1 MVWAIAKS
9 RTPYPREKSSHQGT
23 LLPNIPQSFQDSRK
37 TTGSL
42 YRKKPGNSTKKTGE
56 KAIDRGTSRML
67 SYRPKF
73 SVTRYYKTI
82 LEKDLAAMLKE
93 MSFDL
98 DPVSL
103 AGSIEKFPKT
113 RVLVIGDIIMDEY
126 IWGDVSR
133 ISPEAPVPVVDVK
146 RETKVLGG
154 AGNVVNNISSL
165 GGEAILCGVVG
176 DDSTGRPVV
185 KMVKNLG
192 AATEGIV
199 QEPDRPTTIKTRIVA
214 QHQQVVRFDRESRKE
229 LLPES
234 VERLLGF
241 VNRMR
246 KDIHAI
252 VVSDYAKGV
261 ISPHL
266 MKGLTDLVAGSGIV
280 LGVDPKKSNF
290 DFYKGIDA
298 ITPNHHEASAFS
310 GIKIVD
316 DKTLVHA
323 GNKILRHLNCRSVLV
338 TQGKDGMTLFEKKGE
353 PIHIPTVARKVFDV
367 TGAGDTVIST
377 FCLGLAAGMDLKSA
391 ALISNFAAGIVVGE
405 VGTSTVKAEEL
416 KRVIF
421 ERLGRP

>member
-1 MVWAIAKS
+1 MI
-9 RTPYPREKSSHQGT
+9 
-23 LLPNIPQSFQDSRK
+23 
-37 TTGSL
+37 
-42 YRKKPGNSTKKTGE
+42 
-56 KAIDRGTSRML
+56 
-67 SYRPKF
+67 SYRPNIC
-73 SVTRYYKTI
+73 VTRYCKTI
-82 LEKDLAAMLKE
+82 PEKDLAAMLKE
-93 MSFDL
+93 MPFDL

-146 RETKVLGG
+146 RETKMLGG

-176 DDSTGRPVV
+176 DDSTGRQVV

-192 AATEGIV
+192 GATEGIF

-214 QHQQVVRFDRESRKE
+214 QHQQVVRFDRESRRE
-229 LLPES
+229 ILAES
-234 VERLLGF
+234 VERLLDF
-241 VNRMR
+241 VKRMQ
-246 KDIHAI
+246 KDLHAI

-261 ISPHL
+261 ISPRL
-266 MKGLTDLVAGSGIV
+266 MKGLRDLVAESGIV
-280 LGVDPKKSNF
+280 LGVDPKKNNF
-290 DFYKGIDA
+290 EHYKGIDV

-310 GIKIVD
+310 GIEIGD
-316 DKTLVHA
+316 DETLVAA
-323 GNKILRHLNCRSVLV
+323 GNRILHYLKCRSVLI
-338 TQGKDGMTLFEKKGE
+338 TQGKDGMTLFEKRGE
-353 PIHIPTVARKVFDV
+353 PVHIPTVARKVFDV

-391 ALISNFAAGIVVGE
+391 ALISNFAAGLVVGE

-416 KRVIF
+416 KRVIY
-421 ERLGRP
+421 ERLGKG